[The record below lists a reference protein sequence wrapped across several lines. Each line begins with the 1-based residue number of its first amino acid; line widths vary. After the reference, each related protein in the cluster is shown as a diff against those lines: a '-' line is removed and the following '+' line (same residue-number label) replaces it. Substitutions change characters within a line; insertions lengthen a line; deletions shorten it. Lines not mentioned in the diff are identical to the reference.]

1 MRDKPVRAII
11 VDDEDLARERIRQL
25 LRNHPDIEIMEECR
39 NGTEASLAIG
49 RLKPDLVFLDI
60 AMPGLDGFGVLK
72 KIESHAKP
80 LILFVTAYNEY
91 ALRAFEAHACDYLL
105 KPFKRKR
112 FDEAV
117 AWAKSQLKNRNADD
131 WSRRTFTLLEELQS
145 RPQYL
150 SRIAVKEEGR
160 VFFVR
165 VEDINW
171 IEAQDNYARVHA
183 KKGSY
188 LIRQPI
194 RSLEKELDPKR
205 FVRIHRSAII
215 HIDRIAELQ
224 QWFHRDYKVILQDGT
239 RLPLGRRYREQLR
252 TVLRS
257 QF

>member
-1 MRDKPVRAII
+1 MPDKTIRAII

-25 LRNHPDIEIMEECR
+25 LRNHRDVEIVAECG
-39 NGTEASLAIG
+39 NGNEASSAIG

-60 AMPGLDGFGVLK
+60 EMPGLDGFEVLK
-72 KIESHAKP
+72 KVEPQARP
-80 LILFVTAYNEY
+80 LVLFVTAYDQY

-117 AWAKSQLKNRNADD
+117 AWSKSQLKKRNSDD
-131 WSRRTFTLLEELQS
+131 WARRTFTLLEELQS
-145 RPQYL
+145 RPKYL
-150 SRIAVKEEGR
+150 DRVAVKEEGR

-171 IEAQDNYARVHA
+171 IEAQDNYVRVHA
-183 KKGSY
+183 RKGAY
-188 LIRQPI
+188 LVRQPI
-194 RSLEKELDPKR
+194 RSFEKDLDPKR

-215 HIDRIAELQ
+215 HIDRIVELQ
-224 QWFHRDYKVILQDGT
+224 QWFHRDYRVILQDGT

-252 TVLRS
+252 SVLRS